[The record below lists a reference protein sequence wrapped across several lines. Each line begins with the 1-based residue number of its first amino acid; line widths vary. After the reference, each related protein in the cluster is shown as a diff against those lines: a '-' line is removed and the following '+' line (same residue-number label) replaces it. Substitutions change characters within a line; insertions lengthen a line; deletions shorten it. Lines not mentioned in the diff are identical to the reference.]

1 MLVMTASRRAARIVL
16 LPHLLLCLAGA
27 GCARTDPEPP
37 FTLKQVG
44 PNVWAAIDNARATP
58 PAAAN
63 AGFVIGDDAVAVIDT
78 FASAEAAAQLLVEIR
93 KQTRLPVTFVIN
105 THYHEDHVAG
115 NGVFAGAVVLA
126 QRNVRDWIHAENVR
140 LYGTQ
145 ITPALKSR
153 IDAFVAPMVV
163 YDRAANVHL
172 GSREIHIRSFPGHTG
187 GDSIVLI
194 PDAKVV
200 FAGDLF
206 WRDMFPTLIDASTQ
220 PLIDTLGAPAMSE
233 PGYTFVPGHGE
244 VGRARDVAA
253 FREYLV
259 TLRTRVAEAK
269 VQGRSGDA
277 LAETVIPSLREKY
290 GRWDYFEQVARQQV
304 FEMDAELSGGKR
316 VPQGQERRPEP

>member
-78 FASAEAAAQLLVEIR
+78 FTSAEAAAQLLAEIR
-93 KQTRLPVTFVIN
+93 KQTKLPVKFVIN

-126 QRNVRDWIHAENVR
+126 QRHVRDWIHAENVR

-163 YDRAANVHL
+163 YDRAASVHL
-172 GSREIHIRSFPGHTG
+172 GSREIRIRSFPGHTG

-200 FAGDLF
+200 FAGDLLF
-206 WRDMFPTLIDASTQ
+206 RDMFPTLIDASTQ
-220 PLIDTLGAPAMSE
+220 PWIETLDTLARSE
-233 PGYTFVPGHGE
+233 SGSTFVPGHGE
-244 VGRARDVAA
+244 VGDARDVAA
-253 FREYLV
+253 FSEYLV
-259 TLRTRVAEAK
+259 MLRTRVAGAK
-269 VQGRSGDA
+269 AEGRSGDA
-277 LAETVIPSLREKY
+277 LAEAVIPSLTAKY
-290 GRWDYFEQVARQQV
+290 GRWEYFEHLAKQQV
-304 FEMDAELSGGKR
+304 LEMDAELSGRKR
-316 VPQGQERRPEP
+316 VPQGQERRPAP